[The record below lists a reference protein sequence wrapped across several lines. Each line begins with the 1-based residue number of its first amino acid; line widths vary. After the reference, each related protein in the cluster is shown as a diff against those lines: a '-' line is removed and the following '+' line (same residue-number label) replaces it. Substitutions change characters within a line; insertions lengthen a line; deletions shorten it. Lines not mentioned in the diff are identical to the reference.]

1 MEEKGGAG
9 GDFLLISKLTLSFIH
24 CRFCSADTARCGAAT
39 RFYYLELY
47 LCGGE
52 KNWDLVDFVPFKIE
66 AGIETVKRYFTTRT
80 YTRLENKFC
89 LF

>member
-24 CRFCSADTARCGAAT
+24 CRFCSAVTARRGAPT

-47 LCGGE
+47 LCE
-52 KNWDLVDFVPFKIE
+52 KKLWDYVNLVPFKIE
-66 AGIETVKRYFTTRT
+66 TGTETELKNIFYDK
-80 YTRLENKFC
+80 NMAKK
-89 LF
+89 